1 MRNLFLSVA
10 ALSVLFYSSCAEKE
24 AKRIDMKQV
33 AQFEDSIP
41 HIIPGARSIHTLQK
55 DDATEFKLIVG
66 SPSFYTASDDNKQSA
81 AIRTGLMVLH
91 VLGPDNSIKNA
102 TLVLTKKDNDNQE
115 NRIPEDGISL
125 DMKIDSLKKVL
136 YPAK

>member
-1 MRNLFLSVA
+1 MKNLVLSVA
-10 ALSVLFYSSCAEKE
+10 ALSVLLYTSCAEKE
-24 AKRIDMKQV
+24 AKRIDMNQV
-33 AQFEDSIP
+33 AQFEDSTS
-41 HIIPGARSIHTLQK
+41 HIIPGTQSIHTLQLE
-55 DDATEFKLIVG
+55 DPTEFKLIVG
-66 SPSFYTASDDNKQSA
+66 SPSFYTADADKKQAA

-115 NRIPEDGISL
+115 KRIPADGISL
-125 DMKIDSLKKVL
+125 DMKIDSLKKIL